1 MSASRFFSSR
11 NLMSAPFVFLIWP
24 VPLLFIF
31 LAGCQGGGSI
41 TTSPPPALAPARM
54 DEPAPPPR
62 AEIPNHTYRG
72 ERFADPFIPLS
83 ASARSSSQ
91 GELIIPNI
99 NSISLKGIYAA
110 GSRTIAILSD
120 GGLAYTIK
128 GNRLYDS
135 RERAIPGFWCSI
147 KTESAVISAGGI
159 TREIK
164 LRE

>member
-1 MSASRFFSSR
+1 MKMSARRFFSSR
-11 NLMSAPFVFLIWP
+11 NIISAAV

-31 LAGCQGGGSI
+31 AAGCQGGGSI
-41 TTSPPPALAPARM
+41 AASPPAPSPARM

-62 AEIPNHTYRG
+62 AEIPTHAYRG
-72 ERFADPFIPLS
+72 DRFADPFVPLS
-83 ASARSSSQ
+83 VSVRSSSQ
-91 GELIIPNI
+91 GELVIPNI
-99 NSISLKGIYAA
+99 NSLSLKGIYASL
-110 GSRTIAILSD
+110 SRTIAILSD